1 MQNGALRN
9 SSINWIFLWRLPMQ
23 NHLKLCITKTRNKAK
38 YLTRNSIWFKF
49 VKKTS
54 MPNPVKSLGCIK
66 CSSSSS
72 PWFVKNPSKS
82 IRYNCQKICSWPITI
97 LEIRKKVTFLLVI
110 NNPTIQKFFKDF
122 TNHRKKTNRMVIF
135 SSRTF
140 LKIPKYRDH
149 QWDLPKIWITRFFQT
164 YWRVQLVFMKV
175 HPHSS
180 LEPPLEYK
188 QNQMY
193 LMIQCLLWPFLPSWE
208 LQKYYAV

>member
-23 NHLKLCITKTRNKAK
+23 NHLKLCNTKTRNKAK
-38 YLTRNSIWFKF
+38 YLTRNSI
-49 VKKTS
+49 
-54 MPNPVKSLGCIK
+54 C
-66 CSSSSS
+66 SSS
-72 PWFVKNPSKS
+72 PWSVKNPSKS

-110 NNPTIQKFFKDF
+110 NNPIIQKFFKDF
-122 TNHRKKTNRMVIF
+122 TNHRKKTNRMVVF
-135 SSRTF
+135 CSRTF

-149 QWDLPKIWITRFFQT
+149 RWDLPKIWITRFFQT
-164 YWRVQLVFMKV
+164 HWRVQLVFMKV

-188 QNQMY
+188 QNQIY

-208 LQKYYAV
+208 LPKYYAV